1 MKKVAIGQAGGPTA
15 VINAT
20 LAGFVNEVKRDH
32 SLLFIQNGYEGLAHG
47 KYLDGDDEMLHRIDL
62 HRDIPGACL
71 GSGRFPLTDEHIE
84 KGVRLL
90 QAQGVNVLVF
100 IGGNGTMEALAKVE
114 AEARRQNFMLQVIGL
129 PKTVDND
136 LGGTDHA
143 PGFGSS
149 ARYVAQATRDMSRDL
164 ASMQNFEKVRVLET
178 MGRNAGWLAA
188 ASGFL
193 QEYEEEGPH
202 FIGIPERPIQSEWL
216 LDNVN
221 TALNRFGYATVVV
234 SEGVRFG
241 KAGQVARENVAGRK
255 VLGGISSEIASY
267 LKSELKV
274 MTRAELLGMN
284 QRSFSAVVSNVDR
297 DEAYRVGRAGA
308 EWIREGVSNVMVS
321 IQRNSHSRYSVRIV
335 PIRLQKVVAAG
346 ERVMPDKF
354 IEDRPAYYEWLQP
367 LIGEN
372 ITAYPAPLRRT
383 EMYVE

>member
-20 LAGFVNEVKRDH
+20 LAGFVKEIERDH
-32 SLLFIQNGYEGLAHG
+32 ALLFIQNGYEGLAHG
-47 KYLDGDDEMLHRIDL
+47 MYLDGDSEMLSRVHL
-62 HRDIPGACL
+62 HKDVPGACL

-84 KGVRLL
+84 NGVRLL
-90 QAQGVNVLVF
+90 QAQGVDVLVF

-114 AEARRQNFMLQVIGL
+114 AEARRQNVSLQVLGL

-188 ASGFL
+188 ASGLL
-193 QEYEEEGPH
+193 QEYEEDGPH
-202 FIGIPERPIQSEWL
+202 FIAIPERPIKKEVL
-216 LDNVN
+216 LENVN

-234 SEGVRFG
+234 SEGVLFG
-241 KAGQVARENVAGRK
+241 DSGQVERGNVDGRAI
-255 VLGGISSEIASY
+255 LGGISSQVAHF
-267 LKSELKV
+267 LKNELSV

-284 QRSFSAVVSNVDR
+284 QRSFSAVISDVDR
-297 DEAYRVGRAGA
+297 EEAYTVGRVGA
-308 EWIREGVSNVMVS
+308 EWIREGSSNVMVS
-321 IQRNSHSRYSVRIV
+321 IQRNTHQRYSVRML
-335 PIRLQKVVAAG
+335 PIELEKVVAAG
-346 ERVMPDKF
+346 ERVLPDAF
-354 IEDRPAYYEWLQP
+354 IQNKKAYYEWLKP
-367 LIGEN
+367 LIGEDLV
-372 ITAYPAPLRRT
+372 TYPPPIKGN
-383 EMYVE
+383 EIYVD